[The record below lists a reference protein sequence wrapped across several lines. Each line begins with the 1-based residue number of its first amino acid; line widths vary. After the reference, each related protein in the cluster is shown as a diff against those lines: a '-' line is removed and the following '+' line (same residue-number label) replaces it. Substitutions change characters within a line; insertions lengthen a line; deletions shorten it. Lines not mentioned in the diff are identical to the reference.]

1 MYQRLETAL
10 SRLIDGEQPIKG
22 TLGYTIDGVY
32 SVTVAENPA
41 KYYVRF
47 ADGIGGGG
55 FAQVYHRGRV
65 SPVPDLPVEVGFD
78 SAGNLVILGGDP
90 ARGELFD
97 GGHEV
102 GPHSH
107 ARGSGMEFPIDPRLL
122 TPVKAAPLTGLTV
135 DVAQGAYWY
144 GGSLR
149 WWGGGTITLT
159 PPASANR
166 WAWVVIGL
174 DPAAGT
180 LAAVSGTA
188 VVVSAPLEPSTI
200 PAISFDGLPLA
211 AVRLRNGQTELDES
225 EFEDLRYPLVALPGA
240 LDDLADVN
248 TPSPSDGDV
257 LTWDDGAGEWVS
269 APAGGTFSGDAFDV
283 PYTPTTGGDWT
294 EGEPSDVGD
303 ALDTLAA
310 RSAGGGGGSET
321 LIAETTLASAA
332 TSIVFSSIPG
342 TYDHLIIRGR
352 IRTDRAATA
361 DGIIIEDNG
370 DTTASHYSGQ
380 VFYGSVSTVAAIAS
394 ANAVVGRATGGTADA
409 DEFGIFEIIYMF
421 YALTDQWKISM
432 SDWALGVQTWRHVSA
447 GAWKNTAAITQ
458 LEIKPQTGTH
468 LAAETH
474 VQLIGVLVP

>member
-225 EFEDLRYPLVALPGA
+225 EFEDLRYPLVSAAWCAGRPGGREHA
-240 LDDLADVN
+240 QPIGRRRADV
-248 TPSPSDGDV
+248 G
-257 LTWDDGAGEWVS
+257 
-269 APAGGTFSGDAFDV
+269 
-283 PYTPTTGGDWT
+283 
-294 EGEPSDVGD
+294 
-303 ALDTLAA
+303 
-310 RSAGGGGGSET
+310 RR
-321 LIAETTLASAA
+321 
-332 TSIVFSSIPG
+332 
-342 TYDHLIIRGR
+342 RG
-352 IRTDRAATA
+352 
-361 DGIIIEDNG
+361 
-370 DTTASHYSGQ
+370 
-380 VFYGSVSTVAAIAS
+380 
-394 ANAVVGRATGGTADA
+394 
-409 DEFGIFEIIYMF
+409 
-421 YALTDQWKISM
+421 
-432 SDWALGVQTWRHVSA
+432 
-447 GAWKNTAAITQ
+447 
-458 LEIKPQTGTH
+458 
-468 LAAETH
+468 
-474 VQLIGVLVP
+474 